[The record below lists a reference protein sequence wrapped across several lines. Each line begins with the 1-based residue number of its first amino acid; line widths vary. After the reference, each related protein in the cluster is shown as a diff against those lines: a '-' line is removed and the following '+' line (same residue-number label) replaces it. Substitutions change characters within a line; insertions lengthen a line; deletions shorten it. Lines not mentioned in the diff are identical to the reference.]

1 MTRTFVLSLCIVAA
15 ALAVGSAVESVSLLP
30 AKQFDA
36 IRNEASGELPLV
48 DFRNIVNRFTGF
60 APSRGGDQIA
70 EYIAGRLREYR
81 LTDVT
86 IEGFPADGK
95 RFYWAFL
102 GEPSWEAEA
111 GTLTMTAPQN
121 TRLTDFA
128 FERAQLGR
136 YSTSADVTTDLI
148 DVGDGVSAADY
159 QGKDVKGK
167 MALVTGQAELA
178 HRQAVWGH
186 GAVGIV
192 TFRSGAGG
200 GDGGPAGSPTLGN
213 RTGGPAIV
221 PWSGPNGEQP
231 GFSFG
236 VPAVS
241 GMMLRQMLRRGERVT
256 LHAYVKAT
264 LGPGEYKQ
272 VTATIRGTDPNAK
285 EVWIKG
291 HDNYRNGG
299 GMNNLTG
306 VGAVIETARTLNAL
320 VARGV
325 LPRPQRTIRF
335 LWSAEHFGDIMT
347 FHTHPEW
354 RSRVLSFFSVDMV
367 GFNQPRVRAAPRLT
381 RLPYSLP
388 HFLSDVCEDFF
399 RTVAESNLNS
409 NRSPIGSQG
418 KEPIYA
424 PTGSRDEMR
433 YTVEEFWGPSDHED
447 MVDSLIG
454 VPAVEYGHPSRLANP
469 EDDNVTSVDPTQMRR
484 AVTINGA
491 TGYYL
496 AAANADAVPTAAA
509 TMAAYAQGRM
519 AREARRA
526 AEMLDSGDDLQL
538 QYREALNVLKQAL
551 AREGAALDTLRQL
564 GQSPASTSAIARAHK
579 QIDAVHAVNEAALRE
594 AAGQIATDRKTPLQ
608 EPEPSAA
615 ERRLSRFVVTR
626 NESVRGPVNL
636 FRPEY
641 GAIWLAQKLNDENFA
656 MKLRM
661 AQEGRFTGFE
671 ALNFADGKRTMLEIR
686 DLVSAEY
693 GPMDPPVLEEYFRML
708 EKVGVVTI
716 APAQGTK

>member
-1 MTRTFVLSLCIVAA
+1 MKRALILSVGAVAA
-15 ALAVGSAVESVSLLP
+15 SVVVGSAAGSVSLLS
-30 AKQFDA
+30 AKYFDS
-36 IRNEASGELPLV
+36 IRDEASGELPLV
-48 DFRNIVNRFTGF
+48 DFRNIVNRYTGF

-70 EYIAGRLREYR
+70 EYIAGRVREYG
-81 LTDVT
+81 LSDVNV
-86 IEGFPADGK
+86 EGFPADGK

-111 GTLTMTAPQN
+111 GTLTMVSPRPA
-121 TRLTDFA
+121 RLTDFA

-136 YSTSADVTTDLI
+136 YSTSADVTADLV
-148 DVGDGVSAADY
+148 DVGDGVNVADY
-159 QGKDVKGK
+159 EGKDVKGK
-167 MALVTGQAELA
+167 IVLVNGQAELA

-186 GAVGIV
+186 GAAGIV
-192 TFRSGAGG
+192 VFRPAGLEGG
-200 GDGGPAGSPTLGN
+200 GLAFNPTLGN
-213 RTGGPAIV
+213 RTGGPAVI
-221 PWSGPNGEQP
+221 PWSGPHGEPP
-231 GFSFG
+231 GFSFA
-236 VPAVS
+236 VPS
-241 GMMLRQMLRRGERVT
+241 DTGTMLRQMLRRGERVS

-272 VTATIRGTDPNAK
+272 VTATIRGTDPTAK

-299 GMNNLTG
+299 GGNNLTG
-306 VGAVIETARTLNAL
+306 VGAVIETARTLNTL

-325 LPRPQRTIRF
+325 LPRPLRTIRF
-335 LWSAEHFGDIMT
+335 LWSAEHFADIMT
-347 FHTHPEW
+347 FHTHPDW
-354 RSRVLSFFSVDMV
+354 RGKVLSFFSVDMV
-367 GFNQPRVRAAPRLT
+367 GFSQPKTRAAPRLT

-388 HFLSDVCEDFF
+388 HFLSDICEDFF
-399 RTVAESNLNS
+399 RAVGDSNINS
-409 NRSPIGSQG
+409 NRSPIGSPG
-418 KEPIYA
+418 KEPIFA
-424 PTGSRDEMR
+424 PNGSRDEMR

-454 VPAVEYGHPSRLANP
+454 VPAVEYGHPTRFAAP

-484 AVTINGA
+484 AVTIVGA

-496 AAANADAVPTAAA
+496 ASANAAAVPSAAS

-526 AEMLDSGDDLQL
+526 ADMLGAADLQVA
-538 QYREALNVLKQAL
+538 YREALNVLEQSM
-551 AREGAALDTLRQL
+551 AREAAALESLREL
-564 GQSPASTSAIARAHK
+564 GQSPPATGAVERARK
-579 QIDAVHAVNEAALRE
+579 QLEALHAANVVALRE
-594 AAGQIATDRKTPLQ
+594 TARQAAAERNVSLK
-608 EPEPSAA
+608 EPEASAA
-615 ERRLSRFVVTR
+615 EQQLARLIVMR
-626 NESVRGPVNL
+626 NESIRGPVNL

-661 AQEGRFTGFE
+661 AQQGRFTGFE

-693 GPMDPPVLEEYFRML
+693 GPMDPSVLEEYFRVL

-716 APAQGTK
+716 SRAQGTGR